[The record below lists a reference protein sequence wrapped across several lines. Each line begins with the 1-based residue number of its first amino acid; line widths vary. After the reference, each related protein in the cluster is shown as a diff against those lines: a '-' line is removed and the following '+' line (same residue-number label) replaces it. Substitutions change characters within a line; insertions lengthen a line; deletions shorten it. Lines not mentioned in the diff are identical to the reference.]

1 MRVAHLPLC
10 YSELRFVPMLL
21 VFQLCDNCNIYSGV
35 SLAACALQ
43 HRLAK
48 QLYPRNSYIQ
58 ISLFVSDCTDGYH
71 ASFPYVLISFARKTH
86 LHVQTQ
92 N

>member
-10 YSELRFVPMLL
+10 YSELHFVPMLL

-43 HRLAK
+43 HKLAK
-48 QLYPRNSYIQ
+48 QLYPCNSYIQ